1 MREASEF
8 WERGERMEGGGGREG
23 SEIAEVR
30 AKKRLR
36 EGGREREKNDCF
48 HDYNGTEEEKGW
60 REAGL
65 GKGYGEQSLS
75 ANVDSWAG
83 VCSKYYTKGEGE
95 VREEEEV
102 RRKAALTRRRIPH
115 TGEFPDSV
123 DNVCHPSNRRSREI
137 FQRNLTRLS
146 SSAVRCKTCTY
157 VRANPSIS
165 RARYHQHSFPI
176 PARRLLGNIER
187 DTGETS
193 TILEAIID
201 RIAI

>member
-1 MREASEF
+1 MWEASEF

-146 SSAVRCKTCTY
+146 SSAVRCKTCGLT
-157 VRANPSIS
+157 
-165 RARYHQHSFPI
+165 
-176 PARRLLGNIER
+176 RLSAGPGTTNTRFRTPL
-187 DTGETS
+187 
-193 TILEAIID
+193 AVY
-201 RIAI
+201 

>member
-1 MREASEF
+1 M
-8 WERGERMEGGGGREG
+8 GEGGEVEGGGGREG

-30 AKKRLR
+30 AKKRLS
-36 EGGREREKNDCF
+36 EEERERRMIVSMITMERKRKRD
-48 HDYNGTEEEKGW
+48 GGK
-60 REAGL
+60 RAGL

>member
-1 MREASEF
+1 
-8 WERGERMEGGGGREG
+8 MEGGG

-95 VREEEEV
+95 EEEEEV
-102 RRKAALTRRRIPH
+102 RRKAVLSRRRRGIPH

-146 SSAVRCKTCTY
+146 SSAVRCKTRTY
-157 VRANPSIS
+157 VRANRPSIT
-165 RARYHQHSFPI
+165 RLPARYHQHCRFRFRSPL
-176 PARRLLGNIER
+176 A
-187 DTGETS
+187 DYY
-193 TILEAIID
+193 
-201 RIAI
+201 